1 MFIDLACYNQD
12 STLNDILET
21 TFIAAQ
27 KGLDSVAIPSG
38 FMSKVNGFLNDQRFA
53 AAIDFPY
60 GLSSAQIRL
69 HEIILAIRQGA
80 SFIDLVIKN
89 SHIREDNWMAIR
101 DDLKSCMAVCRDKD
115 IPLRPVIEYRL
126 FSTKEVVDLCH
137 SLNYLGITHVIN
149 STGFIA
155 DDVSDNLLL
164 AYEIQKKTDT
174 VVTSCLRGMV
184 KEHILT
190 MKDMGIFGLRLMSP
204 KIAENIL

>member
-1 MFIDLACYNQD
+1 
-12 STLNDILET
+12 
-21 TFIAAQ
+21 
-27 KGLDSVAIPSG
+27 
-38 FMSKVNGFLNDQRFA
+38 MSKVNGFLNDQRFA

-60 GLSSAQIRL
+60 GLSSTQIRL

-80 SFIDLVIKN
+80 SFIDLVINN

>member
-38 FMSKVNGFLNDQRFA
+38 FMPKVNGFLEDEKFA

-60 GLSSAQIRL
+60 GLSSTQIRI
-69 HEIILAIRQGA
+69 HEIILSIRQGA
-80 SFIDLVIKN
+80 SFIDLVINN
-89 SHIREDNWMAIR
+89 SHIREDNWVAIR
-101 DDLKSCMAVCRDKD
+101 DDLKSCMAICQEKNV
-115 IPLRPVIEYRL
+115 PLRPVVEYRL
-126 FSTKEVVDLCH
+126 FSTKEIIDLCH
-137 SLNYLGITHVIN
+137 SFNNLGISHIIN

-155 DDVSDNLLL
+155 DDVSDNILFS
-164 AYEIQKKTDT
+164 YEIQRRTDT
-174 VVTSCLRGMV
+174 VVTSCLKGLV

-190 MKDMGIFGLRLMSP
+190 MQDMGIYGLRLMSP